1 MVFIQILNIN
11 QNNKIEDMNLIK
23 INFKNFFKSLK
34 DRTTEMVTLKISQII
49 KTHMIL
55 TKLIVNK
62 KYYKYNN
69 NNMINRNKQLKDYY
83 FKKIAQNVF

>member
-69 NNMINRNKQLKDYY
+69 NNMINRNKQLKEYY